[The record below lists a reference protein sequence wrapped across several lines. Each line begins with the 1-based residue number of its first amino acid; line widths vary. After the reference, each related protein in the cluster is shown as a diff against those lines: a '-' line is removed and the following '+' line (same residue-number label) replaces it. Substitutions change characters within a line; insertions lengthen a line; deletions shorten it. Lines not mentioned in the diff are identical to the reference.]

1 MPVES
6 EAIKLATKNLVQQ
19 FMKEGVR
26 VDETFRK
33 DLESQIKNSVS
44 RFLER
49 SESLGTLDKKQI
61 AKEAL
66 RLTNVT
72 SLKMQA
78 RKAML
83 NRKIEKLSTKH
94 NQYIIRP
101 NDIRRI
107 IWDFFCV
114 FLLVY
119 SVFEMPFSL
128 AFRSSSNCSITWIE
142 ILNLFVDCCFCV
154 DCCLSFITAYVDH
167 ETGIL
172 VTDPSRIVER
182 LFVLDFFKKLGLCA
196 GRCECVCLGPVGPA
210 GT

>member
-1 MPVES
+1 MPKHVWGFGNTFRSSFSSVIQETSVEN
-6 EAIKLATKNLVQQ
+6 EAVQLATEKLVKQ
-19 FMKEGVR
+19 FVNEGVS
-26 VDETFRK
+26 VDEIIRK
-33 DLESQIKNSVS
+33 DLESKMKDSVS

-49 SESLGTLDKKQI
+49 SESLYPLDKKEI

-66 RLTNVT
+66 GLTNVT

-83 NRKIEKLSTKH
+83 NRKIEKLTTKQ

-101 NDIRRI
+101 NDIRKI

-119 SVFEMPFSL
+119 SIFEMPFSL

-142 ILNLFVDCCFCV
+142 ILNLFVDCCFLV
-154 DCCLSFITAYVDH
+154 DCCLSFITAYIDY
-167 ETGIL
+167 ETG
-172 VTDPSRIVER
+172 VVVMDPSRIIT
-182 LFVLDFFKKLGLCA
+182 
-196 GRCECVCLGPVGPA
+196 RCVKQLKN
-210 GT
+210 